1 MDHKGKATRP
11 AENAAQGVRPPA
23 LHHFALARVQE
34 LQLLAQRCTASP
46 AKVHAVRIP
55 GIFMRLFF
63 RHAVE
68 SR

>member
-1 MDHKGKATRP
+1 MDHKGKTTGP
-11 AENAAQGVRPPA
+11 AEQPQGENPQA

-34 LQLLAQRCTASP
+34 LQQLAERCTASP

-63 RHAVE
+63 RSAVG